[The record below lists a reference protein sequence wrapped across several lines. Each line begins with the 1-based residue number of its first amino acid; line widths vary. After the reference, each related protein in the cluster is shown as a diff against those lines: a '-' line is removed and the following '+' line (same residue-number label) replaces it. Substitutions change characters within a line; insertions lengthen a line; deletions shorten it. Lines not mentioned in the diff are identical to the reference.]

1 MGHQSTGIRFVSLK
15 EAGLDGKTLET
26 MDREELGMLPAV
38 QEKQRKAKAGLARYR
53 EKLER
58 KFPDVLRLHR
68 FSVVAVGFERLVF
81 SREESRA

>member
-1 MGHQSTGIRFVSLK
+1 
-15 EAGLDGKTLET
+15 
-26 MDREELGMLPAV
+26 MLPAV